1 MNTLEYARRGRTA
14 WWRYLL
20 TVGLALLLALILGAA
35 LMAVLLLTRSM
46 PPDLATKMT
55 DPSHPGVFFAS
66 IGATFSCLL
75 AGLVLAAR
83 WVQQKRF
90 TDIVGAWSWRLFGL
104 AAGIWTLVLAALTLV
119 DMAIAPAGF
128 RLTAAPET
136 LSLAALSVL
145 ALGPQT
151 FAEEFVFRGFL
162 TQGFFLAF
170 RRPLPAAVSSGL
182 IFGAVHIPNG
192 APQAVSATVF
202 GILMAL
208 LAIRFG
214 GIAFTFGLHLV
225 NNVFGAVV
233 VVSQSD
239 VFRGLPGILSQST
252 PQLMWW
258 DTGASALGLA
268 VVTALAYRLTVRQGA
283 IRRQYRSRL

>member
-20 TVGLALLLALILGAA
+20 TVGLALILALVLGAVV
-35 LMAVLLLTRSM
+35 MAVLLLTRSM
-46 PPDLATKMT
+46 PPDLAMKMT
-55 DPSHPGVFFAS
+55 DPGHPGVFFAS
-66 IGATFSCLL
+66 IGATFTCLL

-90 TDIVGAWSWRLFGL
+90 TDIVGAWSWRQFGL
-104 AAGIWTLVLAALTLV
+104 AAGIWTLVLVVLTLV
-119 DMAIAPAGF
+119 DMAIAPTGF
-128 RLTAAPET
+128 RVTATPET
-136 LSLAALSVL
+136 WSLAALSVL
-145 ALGPQT
+145 ALAPQT

-162 TQGFFLAF
+162 TQGLFLAF
-170 RRPLPAAVSSGL
+170 KRPLPAAVLSGL

-208 LAIRFG
+208 LAIRLG

-239 VFRGLPGILSQST
+239 VFRGLPGVLSQST

-258 DTGASALGLA
+258 DTGASALGLVA
-268 VVTALAYRLTVRQGA
+268 VTALAHRLTVQQG
-283 IRRQYRSRL
+283 IGRRRHRSLL